1 MDYRYQG
8 PLPNAAVIKER
19 IRTYNHILH
28 AISQWREPPADCMWP
43 ILVKDNIGVTG
54 LRATAGSYALKALK
68 SKDAHC
74 VENLRKAG
82 GTPFGK
88 TTMSELAGFL
98 STTLPPGYSELG
110 GQGINPI
117 NERFTPGGS
126 SSGSAIAVAAGFCH
140 AAVATET
147 HGSIVI
153 PSIACGVVGYK
164 PTVGMVSRDGVI
176 PISHTLDSVGAIAQ
190 DVLGAARLV
199 EAMAGRDENDP
210 ATLDAP
216 QNINLT
222 AGLGEDKSTLKL
234 ALATPD
240 YRALDPEER
249 RSLNEFTAIVKKH
262 NIEIVP
268 VPLKYIET
276 HYKTI
281 SSTEIQG
288 DFDQFLI
295 KYGNGNTPGTFR
307 ELVRFYE
314 MRHQHHPFGMDR
326 LTDSLTYDPDLNN
339 PVYQAALKEGVGNC
353 TAAIEAML
361 EQSGAQGVICLGFLP
376 IFDLARAPCV
386 SIPLTTRASG
396 AMLGV
401 TVGSRRWEDRQ
412 VLEWASRLLNAV
424 KKR

>member
-326 LTDSLTYDPDLNN
+326 LTDSLT
-339 PVYQAALKEGVGNC
+339 
-353 TAAIEAML
+353 
-361 EQSGAQGVICLGFLP
+361 
-376 IFDLARAPCV
+376 
-386 SIPLTTRASG
+386 
-396 AMLGV
+396 
-401 TVGSRRWEDRQ
+401 
-412 VLEWASRLLNAV
+412 
-424 KKR
+424 